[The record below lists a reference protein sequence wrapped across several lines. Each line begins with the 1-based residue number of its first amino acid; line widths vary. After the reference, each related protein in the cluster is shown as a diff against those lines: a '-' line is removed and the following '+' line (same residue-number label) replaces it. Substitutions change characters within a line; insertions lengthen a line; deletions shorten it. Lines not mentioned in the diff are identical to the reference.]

1 MSVLSR
7 LQKRFSYP
15 LLSGQSVGRILRR
28 SLLLLL
34 ALMAVILSAFYLTLR
49 TLNQESYLRERY
61 RQSLSLLQQTD
72 RSLQV
77 SLNHLETQST
87 AFLSSFDVTGV
98 MVRQGQADF
107 DQRYQVVSGLADLP
121 QNSPLVTAAW
131 LYLPQAGSVFCSD
144 QQILLLPDC
153 SPALQTLLT
162 GSESGLFVQQGQ
174 LYYKLGYPQN
184 EPLGLLL
191 LQLDTSALYRSTFNQ
206 TQSVYIYAQ
215 DMTPL
220 FSAACRYPDDA
231 ALADT
236 VYQSALSAFYR
247 SADAKSSYY
256 TLYRSVSTGLNY
268 LTIESAVS
276 FLPALQDSLR
286 LLLPCGAL
294 ILLGTALFSLYSLH
308 SVYRPI
314 QHALDVLVSAPA
326 ADAAPL
332 PSEPPRLRQT
342 LSAVAPDVFLLLFR
356 RILYGGMSDPAEI
369 EQSLE
374 GLPPVFPVDA
384 PYLVLRLEA
393 QCEAAA
399 KADELYRRLYILHAK
414 ELAGHYWQGKCP
426 LLADENSQ
434 GYLLLFVSCQALGTQ
449 QALAAAADFEQY
461 LQNET
466 RELPYTPLLGC
477 STPTEGLQNL
487 PAAFASASQ
496 DLSYRRYYQ
505 AAALPDAAPAH
516 MADRCRQKTQNI
528 LQKALH
534 REKNIA
540 GALAAELCA
549 EPLPPT
555 ERAQA
560 LRAIHTAVMRQ
571 LIDCSIDPADCPFVN
586 PAYADG
592 TAPLAGSEDDLAYI
606 RSLLAGAIDVLYEH
620 GQSSRNQYLADAKEF
635 IAQHYNDASLSLD
648 SVSQHVGIS
657 SPYLSSIFSELQGQ
671 RFLDYLNRLRVEKAT
686 HLLQSTDASIS
697 DIGFQTGFYS
707 ANTFIRTFKKIMG
720 ETPGAYR
727 TRRAVRS

>member
-87 AFLSSFDVTGV
+87 ALLSSFDVSGV

-247 SADAKSSYY
+247 SADAKNSYY

-308 SVYRPI
+308 SVYRAGCFGQRPCSRCRPLA
-314 QHALDVLVSAPA
+314 QRATAPVPNPFGCGSRCVFA
-326 ADAAPL
+326 AVPPHSVRRHERSYRDRAVAGRAAPG
-332 PSEPPRLRQT
+332 
-342 LSAVAPDVFLLLFR
+342 F
-356 RILYGGMSDPAEI
+356 
-369 EQSLE
+369 
-374 GLPPVFPVDA
+374 
-384 PYLVLRLEA
+384 
-393 QCEAAA
+393 
-399 KADELYRRLYILHAK
+399 
-414 ELAGHYWQGKCP
+414 
-426 LLADENSQ
+426 
-434 GYLLLFVSCQALGTQ
+434 
-449 QALAAAADFEQY
+449 
-461 LQNET
+461 
-466 RELPYTPLLGC
+466 
-477 STPTEGLQNL
+477 
-487 PAAFASASQ
+487 
-496 DLSYRRYYQ
+496 
-505 AAALPDAAPAH
+505 
-516 MADRCRQKTQNI
+516 
-528 LQKALH
+528 
-534 REKNIA
+534 
-540 GALAAELCA
+540 
-549 EPLPPT
+549 
-555 ERAQA
+555 
-560 LRAIHTAVMRQ
+560 
-571 LIDCSIDPADCPFVN
+571 
-586 PAYADG
+586 
-592 TAPLAGSEDDLAYI
+592 
-606 RSLLAGAIDVLYEH
+606 
-620 GQSSRNQYLADAKEF
+620 SR
-635 IAQHYNDASLSLD
+635 
-648 SVSQHVGIS
+648 
-657 SPYLSSIFSELQGQ
+657 
-671 RFLDYLNRLRVEKAT
+671 
-686 HLLQSTDASIS
+686 
-697 DIGFQTGFYS
+697 
-707 ANTFIRTFKKIMG
+707 
-720 ETPGAYR
+720 
-727 TRRAVRS
+727 

>member
-131 LYLPQAGSVFCSD
+131 LYLLQAGSVFCSD
-144 QQILLLPDC
+144 QQIQLLPDC
-153 SPALQTLLT
+153 SPTLQTLLT

-384 PYLVLRLEA
+384 PYLVLRLRPSV
-393 QCEAAA
+393 
-399 KADELYRRLYILHAK
+399 KLPPRRTSCTGGCISCMPKSWPGTTGRANVRCWPMK
-414 ELAGHYWQGKCP
+414 TARGICCC
-426 LLADENSQ
+426 
-434 GYLLLFVSCQALGTQ
+434 LF
-449 QALAAAADFEQY
+449 
-461 LQNET
+461 
-466 RELPYTPLLGC
+466 
-477 STPTEGLQNL
+477 
-487 PAAFASASQ
+487 PA
-496 DLSYRRYYQ
+496 R
-505 AAALPDAAPAH
+505 PWAPS
-516 MADRCRQKTQNI
+516 R
-528 LQKALH
+528 LW
-534 REKNIA
+534 
-540 GALAAELCA
+540 
-549 EPLPPT
+549 PLPPT
-555 ERAQA
+555 LSNICKTKRAN
-560 LRAIHTAVMRQ
+560 
-571 LIDCSIDPADCPFVN
+571 CPTR
-586 PAYADG
+586 PCWAA
-592 TAPLAGSEDDLAYI
+592 APPPRGCKTCPRPLPRPRRI
-606 RSLLAGAIDVLYEH
+606 FRIGAIIRQPLCRMPPPPTWLTAAARKH
-620 GQSSRNQYLADAKEF
+620 
-635 IAQHYNDASLSLD
+635 
-648 SVSQHVGIS
+648 
-657 SPYLSSIFSELQGQ
+657 
-671 RFLDYLNRLRVEKAT
+671 
-686 HLLQSTDASIS
+686 
-697 DIGFQTGFYS
+697 
-707 ANTFIRTFKKIMG
+707 RTFCKRRCTVKRTLP
-720 ETPGAYR
+720 TPLPPSFAPSLCRLPSAHRPCAPY
-727 TRRAVRS
+727 TPPLCAS